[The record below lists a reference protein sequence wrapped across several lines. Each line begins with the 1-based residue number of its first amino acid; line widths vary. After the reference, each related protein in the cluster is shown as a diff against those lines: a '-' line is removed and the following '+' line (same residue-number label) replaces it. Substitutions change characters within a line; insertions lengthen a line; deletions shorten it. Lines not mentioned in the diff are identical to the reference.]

1 MTAPLDQVLHA
12 LASIAPLGLAAP
24 WDNVGLIV
32 PGESAEAPIERAL
45 FTVDL
50 TEAVLGEAVDLEAD
64 LVVAYH
70 PPIFEG
76 LKRIDLGTATGRIV
90 ARALRHGIAVYS
102 PHTALDAAPGGIND
116 WLADGVG
123 DGERQAI
130 EPRADGPEGAGMGR
144 LVMLDPPRPLET
156 IVTDLK
162 AHLGKLHLR
171 VATSPRHAEG
181 APVGSVALVAGA
193 GGSIFS
199 KMGDVDLFVTG
210 EMRHHDV
217 LGRVA
222 RGSSV
227 VLCEHTGS
235 ERGFLPIF
243 ARELEA
249 KLAGRIETLVSR
261 FDRDPIDVV

>member
-1 MTAPLDQVLHA
+1 MTAPLDQVLDA
-12 LASIAPLGLAAP
+12 LQSIAPTDLAAP

-32 PGESAEAPIERAL
+32 PGDDDEAPIERAL
-45 FTVDL
+45 FTIDL
-50 TEAVLGEAVDLEAD
+50 TEAVLGEAVDLGAD

-76 LKRIDLGTATGRIV
+76 LKRIDLRTATGRIV

-102 PHTALDAAPGGIND
+102 PHTALDASPGGIND

-123 DGERQAI
+123 DGERLPI
-130 EPRADGPEGAGMGR
+130 EPRVGGPEGAGMGR
-144 LVMLDPPRPLET
+144 LVTLDPPRALEA

-171 VATSPRHAEG
+171 VAASPRHAEG
-181 APVGSVALVAGA
+181 APIGAVALVAGA
-193 GGSIFS
+193 GGSIFA

-210 EMRHHDV
+210 ELRHHDV
-217 LGRVA
+217 LARVA

-227 VLCEHTGS
+227 ILCEHTGS
-235 ERGFLPIF
+235 ERGFLPIL

-249 KLAGRIETLVSR
+249 KLEGRVETLVSR
-261 FDRDPIDVV
+261 FDADPLEVL